1 MKIFYKTLFF
11 IFLSIVSVNSQ
22 NDELAEIKSN
32 IEFLANENL
41 EGRFPGTDGE
51 IRAANYIASK
61 FEEYGL
67 TKINDTYFQNF
78 SFNLTSSP
86 HEEVK
91 FNQGS
96 GSKINAINVI
106 GYINNKSN
114 FTVIIGAHYDHI
126 GYGGQYSLDR
136 GVNEIHNGADDN
148 ASGTS
153 MLINLAKK
161 LKQRN
166 NSRYNYLF
174 ISFYDEELGLLGS
187 KYFVNSSLFNQSSYN
202 YMINLDMVGRLNE
215 SKELSIFGVGTSSIF
230 RQVINSL
237 NEEFKL
243 NLVNDGTGPS
253 DHTSFYNKEL
263 PVLFFHT
270 GSHENYHRPTDD
282 VENINYQGIE
292 EISNYVFNIIEE
304 LETYEKLEFKETIS
318 NQPSVARFNVSLRVM
333 PDYVFDGDGMKADQ
347 IIKGGPADLAGLSD
361 GDIIIQIDELKVND
375 VYSYMEALSKYN
387 EGDIIKVLVIRE
399 TKKLEFEVQL

>member
-78 SFNLTSSP
+78 SFNLPSSP

-96 GSKINAINVI
+96 SSKINAINVI

-174 ISFYDEELGLLGS
+174 IAFSAEELGLLGS

>member
-11 IFLSIVSVNSQ
+11 IILSILSVNSQ

-32 IEFLANENL
+32 IEFLANESL

-51 IRAANYIASK
+51 MQAAKYIASK
-61 FEEYGL
+61 YEEYGL
-67 TKINDTYFQNF
+67 LKIEDTYFQNF
-78 SFNLTSSP
+78 SFILPTSP

-91 FNQGS
+91 FNQDS
-96 GSKINAINVI
+96 NSKINATNVV
-106 GYINNKSN
+106 GYIDNKSN

-174 ISFYDEELGLLGS
+174 IAFSAEELGLLGS
-187 KYFVNSSLFNQSSYN
+187 KYFVDSSLFNQSSYN

-282 VENINYQGIE
+282 VEYINYQGIE
-292 EISNYVFNIIEE
+292 QISNYVYNIIEE
-304 LETYEKLEFKETIS
+304 LEAYEKLDFKETIS
-318 NQPSVARFNVSLRVM
+318 NQQSVARFNVSLRVM

-347 IIKGGPADLAGLSD
+347 IIKGGPADLAGLLD

-387 EGDIIKVLVIRE
+387 EGDTIKVLVIRE

>member
-11 IFLSIVSVNSQ
+11 IILSILSVNSQ

-32 IEFLANENL
+32 IEFLANESL

-51 IRAANYIASK
+51 MQAAKYIASK
-61 FEEYGL
+61 YEEYGL
-67 TKINDTYFQNF
+67 LKIEDTYFQNF
-78 SFNLTSSP
+78 SFILPTSP

-91 FNQGS
+91 FNQDS
-96 GSKINAINVI
+96 NSKINATNVV
-106 GYINNKSN
+106 GYIDNKSN

-166 NSRYNYLF
+166 NSKYNYLF
-174 ISFYDEELGLLGS
+174 IAFSAEELGLLGS
-187 KYFVNSSLFNQSSYN
+187 KYFVDSSLFNQSSYN

-282 VENINYQGIE
+282 VEYINYQGIE
-292 EISNYVFNIIEE
+292 QISNYVYNIIEE
-304 LETYEKLEFKETIS
+304 LEAYEKLDFKETIS
-318 NQPSVARFNVSLRVM
+318 NQQSVARFNVSLRVM

-347 IIKGGPADLAGLSD
+347 IIKGGPADLAGLLD

-387 EGDIIKVLVIRE
+387 EGDTIKVLVIRE

>member
-11 IFLSIVSVNSQ
+11 IILSILSVNSQ

-32 IEFLANENL
+32 IEFLANESL

-51 IRAANYIASK
+51 MQAAKYIASK
-61 FEEYGL
+61 YEEYGL
-67 TKINDTYFQNF
+67 LKIEDTYFQNF
-78 SFNLTSSP
+78 SFILPTSP

-91 FNQGS
+91 FNQDS
-96 GSKINAINVI
+96 NSKINATNVV
-106 GYINNKSN
+106 GYIDNKSN

-174 ISFYDEELGLLGS
+174 IAFSAEELGLLGS
-187 KYFVNSSLFNQSSYN
+187 KYFVDSSLFNQSSYN

-253 DHTSFYNKEL
+253 DHTSFYNKGL